1 MKEFVPRLVKSCG
14 VFDLHDLAEELFTKN
29 IITNRQ
35 RRKAIDENTGR
46 PGDERIRELLHIVT
60 TSVEIVESDFFKFLE
75 ILLKLGTN
83 AAKKLHDDMK
93 RKYERL
99 SDN

>member
-1 MKEFVPRLVKSCG
+1 MKEFVPRLVKFN

-29 IITNRQ
+29 IISDRR
-35 RRKAIDENTGR
+35 RRKAIDENTGHSS
-46 PGDERIRELLHIVT
+46 DERIRELLHIVT
-60 TSVEIVESDFFKFLE
+60 ASVGVVESDFFKFLE

-93 RKYERL
+93 RRYERL